1 MPLKRDLKKLNI
13 FHHRCIKAVLKITSL
28 QQLEERLSSAQV
40 RECWSDRDTIDTIM
54 MRRRMEWLGH
64 LARISND
71 HLPKMCLFDWLHKT
85 RASGGLRRR
94 WRDVVWKDLKHLGIS
109 ESDWYGAAQNRVD
122 WRRRWSAAI
131 SE

>member
-1 MPLKRDLKKLNI
+1 
-13 FHHRCIKAVLKITSL
+13 
-28 QQLEERLSSAQV
+28 
-40 RECWSDRDTIDTIM
+40 
-54 MRRRMEWLGH
+54 MEWLDH
-64 LARISND
+64 LARMSND
-71 HLPKMCLFDWLHKT
+71 CLPKMCLFGWLRKT
-85 RASGGLRRR
+85 RPSGGRRRR

>member
-1 MPLKRDLKKLNI
+1 MEVSVGCPLSADLKKINS

-40 RECWSDRDTIDTIM
+40 RERWSDRDTIDAII

-71 HLPKMCLFDWLHKT
+71 CLPKMCLFAWLT
-85 RASGGLRRR
+85 P
-94 WRDVVWKDLKHLGIS
+94 
-109 ESDWYGAAQNRVD
+109 
-122 WRRRWSAAI
+122 
-131 SE
+131 